1 MWWRRRRSDG
11 DEQEDEEEEEEEV
24 VCKED
29 SAIVKGAAAW
39 PELADGA
46 AGAAL
51 RARRPTLERNMV
63 QDNPSSRVV
72 NHRRSIPLDSTRAA
86 DEGAPPKST
95 KE

>member
-1 MWWRRRRSDG
+1 MQQDQ
-11 DEQEDEEEEEEEV
+11 QEDEEEEEEEV

-63 QDNPSSRVV
+63 QDNPSSKGSEPPSVD
-72 NHRRSIPLDSTRAA
+72 PLRLN
-86 DEGAPPKST
+86 KSG
-95 KE
+95 